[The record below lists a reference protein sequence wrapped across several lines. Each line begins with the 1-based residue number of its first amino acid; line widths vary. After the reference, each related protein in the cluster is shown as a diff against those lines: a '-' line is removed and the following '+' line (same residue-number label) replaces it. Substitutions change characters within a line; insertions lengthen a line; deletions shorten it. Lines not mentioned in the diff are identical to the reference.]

1 MAIFIIF
8 AMKKVKI
15 IETKSLTAAELLS
28 LLGDSILQD
37 LCRRF
42 DADKWVIKLQTV
54 TVFKLVLYSI
64 LDSERLSLRT
74 MAEQYASVP
83 FQLLEES
90 IIGQETAHSSIRDRL
105 INIEVRFFEHLYEH
119 TRKLLSAHYGQK
131 ELSGQ
136 YNVKRYDSTMIGVFS
151 HLLEGMKVGNTSKK
165 KNQVKLTTEL
175 LGDFEVRMR
184 FFKDQDHL
192 GEEVALKEMIQSQ
205 SHDSRSLIVFDRG
218 LKSRKTFCELKDL
231 KTQFVT
237 RLNERNRYKFL
248 RQHAEVPSAL
258 CNGLR
263 FVQDSIVY
271 LYGDGSKLV
280 KEEFRLI
287 EAVVEK
293 NGKKL
298 FFLTNVLSLQ
308 ATDIAEVYRKRWD
321 IEVFFRF
328 LKQEMNLTH
337 FVCNDL
343 NAIQVMIYCTLIA
356 AMLILVYKKHNGIR
370 SYKIAKTKFFK
381 ELQAGVTLDL
391 IDTPK
396 GVERLRKVLKVY
408 IKKRAP

>member
-1 MAIFIIF
+1 MGILVIF

-15 IETKSLTAAELLS
+15 IESKAVTAGELLS
-28 LLGDSILQD
+28 QVGESILKD

-42 DADKWVIKLQTV
+42 DADKWVIKLKTV

-74 MAEQYASVP
+74 MAEAFSSVP
-83 FQLLEES
+83 FQLVEQS
-90 IIGQETAHSSIRDRL
+90 IRGEKTAHSSIRDRL
-105 INIEVRFFEHLYEH
+105 VNIEVRFFEDLCAH
-119 TRKLLSAHYGQK
+119 TRKLLSAHYSQK
-131 ELSGQ
+131 DLSGH
-136 YNVKRYDSTMIGVFS
+136 YNLKRYDSTMISVFS

-184 FFKDQDHL
+184 LFKDQDYL
-192 GEEVALKEMIQSQ
+192 GEEVALKEMIQAQ
-205 SHDSRSLIVFDRG
+205 SHEGGSLIVFDRG
-218 LKSRKTFCELKDL
+218 LKSRQTFCELKNL

-248 RQHAEVPSAL
+248 RQHAQVPTVA

-271 LYGDGSKLV
+271 LYGKGNTLV
-280 KEEFRLI
+280 KEEFRMV

-298 FFLTNVLSLQ
+298 FFLTNVLSLSAQ
-308 ATDIAEVYRKRWD
+308 DIAEVYRRRWD

-328 LKQEMNLTH
+328 MKQEMNLTH

-356 AMLILVYKKHNGIR
+356 AMLILVYKKQNGIR
-370 SYKIAKTKFFK
+370 YYKIAKIRFFK
-381 ELQAGVTLDL
+381 ELQAGVMLEL
-391 IDTPK
+391 IDTPQ
-396 GVERLRKVLKVY
+396 GVQQFKKVLEDY
-408 IKKRAP
+408 LKKRDP

>member
-1 MAIFIIF
+1 MVNFG
-8 AMKKVKI
+8 MKKAKI
-15 IETKSLTAAELLS
+15 IECKSLTAGELLS
-28 LLGDSILQD
+28 ELGESILKD
-37 LCRRF
+37 LSRRF
-42 DADKWVIKLQTV
+42 DADKWVIKLKTV

-64 LDSERLSLRT
+64 LESERLSLRT
-74 MAEQYASVP
+74 MAEQFTSVP
-83 FQLLEES
+83 FQVLEES
-90 IIGQETAHSSIRDRL
+90 IMGEKTAHSSIRDRL
-105 INIEVRFFEHLYEH
+105 IGIEVRFFEHLYEH
-119 TRKLLSAHYGQK
+119 TKKVLSTHYGQK

-136 YNVKRYDSTMIGVFS
+136 YNLKRYDSTMISVFS
-151 HLLEGMKVGNTSKK
+151 HMLKGMKVGNTSKK

-184 FFKDQDHL
+184 LFKDQDHL

-205 SHDSRSLIVFDRG
+205 AHDSGSLIVFDRG
-218 LKSRKTFCELKDL
+218 LKSRQTFCELKEL

-237 RLNERNRYKFL
+237 RLNERNRYKFV
-248 RQHAEVPSAL
+248 RQHAEVPPGS

-280 KEEFRLI
+280 REEFRLV
-287 EAVVEK
+287 EAIVEK

-298 FFLTNVLSLQ
+298 FFLTNVLSLDAQ
-308 ATDIAEVYRKRWD
+308 AVAEVYRRRWD

-356 AMLILVYKKHNGIR
+356 AMLILVYKTQNGIR
-370 SYKIAKTKFFK
+370 SYKIAKAKFFN
-381 ELQAGVTLDL
+381 ELKAGPLLEL
-391 IDTPK
+391 IENPH
-396 GVERLRKVLKVY
+396 GVERLKKVLRAY
-408 IKKRAP
+408 LKKRDP

>member
-1 MAIFIIF
+1 
-8 AMKKVKI
+8 MKKTKI
-15 IETKSLTAAELLS
+15 IESKSVSAAELLS
-28 LLGDSILQD
+28 LVGESILKD

-42 DADKWVIKLQTV
+42 DADKWVIKLKTV

-74 MAEQYASVP
+74 MADQFSSVP
-83 FQLLEES
+83 FQLLDES
-90 IIGQETAHSSIRDRL
+90 ITGQVTAHSSIRDRL
-105 INIEVRFFEHLYEH
+105 VGIEVRFFEHLYEH

-136 YNVKRYDSTMIGVFS
+136 YDLKRYDSTMVSVYS
-151 HLLEGMKVGNTSKK
+151 HMLEGMKVGNTSKK

-192 GEEVALKEMIQSQ
+192 GEEVALKEMVQSQ
-205 SHDSRSLIVFDRG
+205 SHDSGSLIVFDRG
-218 LKSRKTFCELKDL
+218 LKSRQTFCELKGL

-237 RLNERNRYKFL
+237 RLNERNRYHFL
-248 RQHAEVPSAL
+248 RPHAEVPDAP

-263 FVQDSIVY
+263 FVQDSIVF
-271 LYGDGSKLV
+271 LYGDGSKMV
-280 KEEFRLI
+280 KEEFRLV
-287 EAVVEK
+287 EAVAEK
-293 NGKKL
+293 NGKRL
-298 FFLTNVLSLQ
+298 FFLTNVLSLG
-308 ATDIAEVYRKRWD
+308 AVDIAEVYRRRWD
-321 IEVFFRF
+321 IEVLFRF

-356 AMLILVYKKHNGIR
+356 AMLVLVYKKLNGIR
-370 SYKIAKTKFFK
+370 SYKIAKTRFFK
-381 ELQAGVTLDL
+381 ELQAGVMLEL
-391 IDTPK
+391 IEGPL
-396 GVERLRKVLKVY
+396 GVERLRKVLRGY
-408 IKKRAP
+408 LKKGVP